1 MEQDN
6 KEKILNLM
14 INKYPA
20 LWAMKH
26 KTIKGK
32 PLTFVSSHNPFANRP
47 WQQELLNDTH
57 PNKVIQKS
65 RQLGLSEM
73 AVTEALWFADTHDN
87 VNIMYTFPTKQQM
100 EDFSK
105 TRIDPVLMASPH
117 LQRKLNKKLN
127 NVSTKAIGTSNLF
140 MRTSGDGS
148 QGEGADIDMY
158 CADEYDRMKD
168 GVELAFAESLTS
180 SKYGLMRRWSTPTVP
195 GRGINA
201 LFLKSDQKTYLHK
214 CEHCNTWQ
222 EITMNSIFQIKKDG
236 VNKITGEIK
245 KGTFEFLCKK
255 CKRPLNRWKP
265 GEWVAKNKDVKD
277 LRGYFI
283 SQLNATHISADK
295 IKEREYQYIS
305 KQLFNNYV
313 VGMPY
318 ANTSLLISEEDVKN
332 MITLENE
339 EFSRR
344 DDYIGYVAGIDWGE
358 PSWVVVLGLT
368 RNHRIQVV
376 SLKAF
381 FRSETQPLYDV
392 KCMIS
397 HLKPFNP
404 NLIIADAGY
413 GADKNTEL
421 LRAFP
426 YVTYTCTWKT
436 VTNPHSPIHFTDR
449 WNESTRMVTVDK
461 TSKMQ
466 RTLQSVKRGFIGFYT
481 WNDEMTQTIAKHLQ
495 NVRILDNE
503 KDGIVYQSAT
513 RVGPD
518 HLACCL
524 SYGLIG
530 IDRLTQYGINVS
542 QGYKMEFINP

>member
-1 MEQDN
+1 MELEN
-6 KEKILNLM
+6 KEKILNIM
-14 INKYPA
+14 TNKYPA
-20 LWAMKH
+20 LWAMKY

-32 PLTFVSSHNPFANRP
+32 PLTFRSKYDPFANRP
-47 WQQELLNDTH
+47 WQEELLNDTH
-57 PNKVIQKS
+57 KNKVIQKS

-105 TRIDPVLMASPH
+105 TRIDPVINASEH
-117 LQRKLNKKLN
+117 LRSKLKNKLN
-127 NVSTKAIGTSNLF
+127 NVSTKAIGNSNIF

-148 QGEGADIDMY
+148 QGEGANIDMY

-180 SKYGLMRRWSTPTVP
+180 SEYGLMRRWSTPTVP

-201 LFLKSDQKTYLHK
+201 LFLKSDQRHYLHK
-214 CEHCNTWQ
+214 CEHCGTWQ
-222 EITMNSIFQIKKDG
+222 EISMDNIYQVRKDG
-236 VNKITGEIK
+236 INNITNEIK
-245 KGTFEFLCKK
+245 DGTFKFLCNK
-255 CKRPLNRWKP
+255 CKRELNRWSS
-265 GEWVAKNKDVKD
+265 GEWVAKNKEVRD

-283 SQLNATHISADK
+283 SQLNATHISADD
-295 IKEREYQYIS
+295 IMRRERSYAS
-305 KQLFNNYV
+305 KQLFYNYV
-313 VGMPY
+313 IGKPY
-318 ANTSLLISEEDVKN
+318 ANTSLLISEEDVRN
-332 MITLENE
+332 MITLERE
-339 EFSRR
+339 ELARN
-344 DDYIGYVAGIDWGE
+344 DNYLGYVVGIDWGE
-358 PSWVVVLGLT
+358 PTWVLVLGLT
-368 RNHRIQVV
+368 KNHKTQVV

-381 FRSETQPLYDV
+381 YRSESQPLYDV
-392 KCMIS
+392 KCVIS
-397 HLKPFNP
+397 HIKPFDP

-436 VTNPHSPIHFTDR
+436 VISPHSPIYFTDR
-449 WNESTRMVTVDK
+449 WNESSRMVTVDK

-466 RTLQSVKRGFIGFYT
+466 RTLQSIKRGYIGFYD
-481 WNDEMTQTIAKHLQ
+481 WADEMTQTLAKHLE

-503 KDGIVYQSAT
+503 KDGLVYQSAT
-513 RVGPD
+513 RVGAD

-524 SYGLIG
+524 SYALIG
-530 IDRLTQYGINVS
+530 IDRLTKYGINIS
-542 QGYKMEFINP
+542 RAYKMEFVNP